1 MNKKVL
7 TYDEFK
13 NLCLE
18 YGKVVRVGDK
28 KVNFSEEDLQ
38 NPQNAQEFNMLYD
51 IVRGHNVTKVEFRSI
66 LSGAIKKGLYFG
78 VTDRDAYLVQNKR
91 TEFITNN
98 IAQLIRNYFNE
109 ANKDAFKYLDDI
121 CLKFKRSAPQDPSYK
136 KETDQLIKQ
145 IANWVQTKVK
155 DSDRTMIE
163 TTEERL
169 KQLERF
175 AKVYQ
180 VVSDEVN
187 SVRQRKEVKK
197 GEYSDLASH
206 ILGDKWF
213 NCNIDSQLFNL
224 SDKTLKRFIDRV
236 KNNPDE
242 KERFTTEDVAYLLE
256 KTSYAMR
263 DFSEEKYNT
272 ILQAVNDYKN
282 TLLSQIN
289 TENAGS
295 KQGEKI
301 ELSELTCKSII
312 KKVSSLFLCSQN
324 TIKQN
329 FAFMAG
335 RPIMEISQMVTTDK
349 YEDDNPDSKTRPQA
363 QMEKERKLGVSFP
376 NLRLTEMDAKLA
388 QERIINGRTSIF
400 RSISMGTIYD
410 TAVALTDEFYA
421 LSENFED
428 EPVTD
433 KKSIAQK
440 KSELQERF
448 VNIDEMITGYN
459 IVDLSDSYGSV
470 FGEKGEKRAWLH
482 KNMQFLNTLMQPK
495 YIQSIAKYNFL
506 VLVKDPDQLKTDIRQ
521 IIKTAEKQDSN
532 NADQIINDRLNEY
545 FNLKQEVLKKG
556 STDKKDASATKERK
570 TVKRNGGDNR
580 VKIVT
585 RSLDRANERRARGA
599 VLREEIEKTLAI
611 INEMISGKK
620 EISNIK
626 MGIVRIKHLAEELKT
641 LDPEYVNNF
650 VNDKL
655 LPLAISIEEAK
666 TERQNEANALADAE
680 EEAYKAE
687 RQAKQEQ
694 QQEKNKPQYKRAK
707 KATEVEDSINE
718 AFTESEDIATLI
730 EKYIKC
736 HPEVGEAIKKAKE
749 GDKVALASVEEM
761 KKRIK
766 ESRQKRLASKNKKE
780 TYLED
785 SRSANYLTEY
795 IVKLGT
801 NLENAEDS
809 EER

>member
-263 DFSEEKYNT
+263 DFSE
-272 ILQAVNDYKN
+272 
-282 TLLSQIN
+282 
-289 TENAGS
+289 
-295 KQGEKI
+295 
-301 ELSELTCKSII
+301 
-312 KKVSSLFLCSQN
+312 
-324 TIKQN
+324 
-329 FAFMAG
+329 
-335 RPIMEISQMVTTDK
+335 
-349 YEDDNPDSKTRPQA
+349 
-363 QMEKERKLGVSFP
+363 
-376 NLRLTEMDAKLA
+376 
-388 QERIINGRTSIF
+388 
-400 RSISMGTIYD
+400 
-410 TAVALTDEFYA
+410 
-421 LSENFED
+421 
-428 EPVTD
+428 
-433 KKSIAQK
+433 
-440 KSELQERF
+440 
-448 VNIDEMITGYN
+448 
-459 IVDLSDSYGSV
+459 
-470 FGEKGEKRAWLH
+470 
-482 KNMQFLNTLMQPK
+482 
-495 YIQSIAKYNFL
+495 
-506 VLVKDPDQLKTDIRQ
+506 
-521 IIKTAEKQDSN
+521 
-532 NADQIINDRLNEY
+532 
-545 FNLKQEVLKKG
+545 
-556 STDKKDASATKERK
+556 
-570 TVKRNGGDNR
+570 
-580 VKIVT
+580 
-585 RSLDRANERRARGA
+585 
-599 VLREEIEKTLAI
+599 
-611 INEMISGKK
+611 
-620 EISNIK
+620 
-626 MGIVRIKHLAEELKT
+626 
-641 LDPEYVNNF
+641 
-650 VNDKL
+650 
-655 LPLAISIEEAK
+655 
-666 TERQNEANALADAE
+666 
-680 EEAYKAE
+680 
-687 RQAKQEQ
+687 
-694 QQEKNKPQYKRAK
+694 
-707 KATEVEDSINE
+707 
-718 AFTESEDIATLI
+718 
-730 EKYIKC
+730 
-736 HPEVGEAIKKAKE
+736 
-749 GDKVALASVEEM
+749 
-761 KKRIK
+761 
-766 ESRQKRLASKNKKE
+766 
-780 TYLED
+780 
-785 SRSANYLTEY
+785 
-795 IVKLGT
+795 
-801 NLENAEDS
+801 
-809 EER
+809 

>member
-1 MNKKVL
+1 M
-7 TYDEFK
+7 
-13 NLCLE
+13 
-18 YGKVVRVGDK
+18 
-28 KVNFSEEDLQ
+28 
-38 NPQNAQEFNMLYD
+38 
-51 IVRGHNVTKVEFRSI
+51 
-66 LSGAIKKGLYFG
+66 
-78 VTDRDAYLVQNKR
+78 VQNKYN
-91 TEFITNN
+91 EFITNN
-98 IAQLIRNYFNE
+98 IEQLIRNYFNE
-109 ANKDAFKYLDDI
+109 ANKGAFKYLDDI

-136 KETDQLIKQ
+136 KETDLLIKQ
-145 IANWVQTKVK
+145 IANWVQAKVK

-163 TTEERL
+163 ITEERL

-187 SVRQRKEVKK
+187 SVRQRKEVKR

-213 NCNIDSQLFNL
+213 KCKVDSQLFNL
-224 SDKTLKRFIDRV
+224 SDKTLKGFIDKV

-242 KERFTTEDVAYLLE
+242 KERFTTEDVAFLLE
-256 KTSYAMR
+256 RTSSAMR
-263 DFSEEKYNT
+263 NFSEEKYNT

-295 KQGEKI
+295 EQGEKI
-301 ELSELTCKSII
+301 ELSELTCKTII
-312 KKVSSLFLCSQN
+312 KRVSSLFLRSQN

-335 RPIMEISQMVTTDK
+335 RPIMEINQMVTTDK
-349 YEDDNPDSKTRPQA
+349 YEDDNPDSRTRSQIRMA
-363 QMEKERKLGVSFP
+363 KERKLGASFP

-388 QERIINGRTSIF
+388 QERIIDGKTSIF
-400 RSISMGTIYD
+400 HQISMGAIYD

-428 EPVTD
+428 KPDTD

-459 IVDLSDSYGSV
+459 IIDLADSYASV
-470 FGEKGEKRAWLH
+470 FKDGGKKRAWLH

-506 VLVKDPDQLKTDIRQ
+506 VLVKDPDKLKADIRE
-521 IIKTAEKQDSN
+521 IIKTAEKQDLN

-545 FNLKQEVLKKG
+545 FNLKQEAIQRG
-556 STDKKDASATKERK
+556 STEVKDASTTQKGKR
-570 TVKRNGGDNR
+570 VKKYGGDNR

-585 RSLDRANERRARGA
+585 RRLDGANERRAREA
-599 VLREEIEKTLAI
+599 VLREEIEKTMAI

-626 MGIVRIKHLAEELKT
+626 MGIVRIKHLAKELKT
-641 LDPEYVNNF
+641 LNPEYVNNF
-650 VNDKL
+650 VNNKL
-655 LPLAISIEEAK
+655 LALAVSIEEAK

-694 QQEKNKPQYKRAK
+694 QQAKNKPQYKTAK
-707 KATEVEDSINE
+707 KTTEVEDSINE
-718 AFTESEDIATLI
+718 EFTESEDIAILI
-730 EKYIKC
+730 KKYIKY
-736 HPEVGEAIKKAKE
+736 HPEVGEAIKRAKE
-749 GDKVALASVEEM
+749 GDRVALASVEEM
-761 KKRIK
+761 KKKIK
-766 ESRQKRLASKNKKE
+766 ESREKRLASKNKKE
-780 TYLED
+780 VYLED
-785 SRSANYLTEY
+785 SRSANYLTEH
-795 IVKLGT
+795 IVKLGI

-809 EER
+809 KEKQ